1 MGSLAQALNG
11 GFRAGVMIFAFVYV
25 LLLTL
30 IPVVLYFT
38 THYVRPV
45 AVHGR
50 EMVEVLDRIDANL
63 RAAVNRAPAPAA
75 APLASLPAKE
85 FAKNRNLNLDK
96 VLAALRTGKLK
107 GRQVN
112 GTWYVAGAAPVA
124 ER

>member
-50 EMVEVLDRIDANL
+50 EMVEVLDRIDAIYVPQL
-63 RAAVNRAPAPAA
+63 IVHPR
-75 APLASLPAKE
+75 PLQRLSHPFPLKSS
-85 FAKNRNLNLDK
+85 R
-96 VLAALRTGKLK
+96 RTG
-107 GRQVN
+107 
-112 GTWYVAGAAPVA
+112 T
-124 ER
+124 